1 MGRDFL
7 CSHLGFDCVGGVMIT
22 PAKVEA
28 RLIELSKEI
37 DECHKDLIK
46 TESDYHVTK
55 AAYEIA
61 MAKSRLK
68 NAHTDLKMT
77 VAMREDQALFDN
89 EALHLNIAGLEAQVK
104 AIRAN
109 ANRLKTQVD
118 ITRSISSS
126 LKASMDL

>member
-1 MGRDFL
+1 
-7 CSHLGFDCVGGVMIT
+7 MIT

-28 RLIELSKEI
+28 RLIELSNEI
-37 DECHKDLIK
+37 DECHQDLIK

-68 NAHTDLKMT
+68 NAHSDLKMT

-89 EALHLNIAGLEAQVK
+89 EALHLHIAGLEAQVK
-104 AIRAN
+104 AVRAN

-118 ITRSISSS
+118 ITRSIAVSVRSEVS
-126 LKASMDL
+126 IS

>member
-1 MGRDFL
+1 
-7 CSHLGFDCVGGVMIT
+7 
-22 PAKVEA
+22 
-28 RLIELSKEI
+28 
-37 DECHKDLIK
+37 
-46 TESDYHVTK
+46 
-55 AAYEIA
+55 
-61 MAKSRLK
+61 
-68 NAHTDLKMT
+68 MT

>member
-1 MGRDFL
+1 M
-7 CSHLGFDCVGGVMIT
+7 GFDCVGGVMIT
-22 PAKVEA
+22 PAKAEA

-77 VAMREDQALFDN
+77 
-89 EALHLNIAGLEAQVK
+89 
-104 AIRAN
+104 
-109 ANRLKTQVD
+109 TT
-118 ITRSISSS
+118 TRSPRG
-126 LKASMDL
+126 ATM